1 MSDKNKYRI
10 TDQEKAF
17 RNQANDYDS
26 EVFTA
31 RGCAGF
37 FIGTVLVIIA
47 VCIFPNISGKYLLM
61 LFLFGLIG
69 VPYYMYSTEKEKIK
83 QATDEA
89 EYERQKEANERRVA
103 RKCREYYSNAPT
115 TLIANSI
122 KYNEDLRK
130 DAVKAKSYIE
140 LVQIQKDKNLGTM
153 IWKNENVSIS
163 LSDER
168 LNVIELDALVKQ
180 TNKLLSEENNKLN
193 NNNKKQENNIK
204 NNLHNNDIA
213 KQLRELK
220 ALLDEDLITKE
231 DFENK
236 KKQLL
241 NL

>member
-1 MSDKNKYRI
+1 
-10 TDQEKAF
+10 
-17 RNQANDYDS
+17 
-26 EVFTA
+26 
-31 RGCAGF
+31 
-37 FIGTVLVIIA
+37 
-47 VCIFPNISGKYLLM
+47 
-61 LFLFGLIG
+61 
-69 VPYYMYSTEKEKIK
+69 
-83 QATDEA
+83 
-89 EYERQKEANERRVA
+89 
-103 RKCREYYSNAPT
+103 
-115 TLIANSI
+115 
-122 KYNEDLRK
+122 
-130 DAVKAKSYIE
+130 
-140 LVQIQKDKNLGTM
+140 M